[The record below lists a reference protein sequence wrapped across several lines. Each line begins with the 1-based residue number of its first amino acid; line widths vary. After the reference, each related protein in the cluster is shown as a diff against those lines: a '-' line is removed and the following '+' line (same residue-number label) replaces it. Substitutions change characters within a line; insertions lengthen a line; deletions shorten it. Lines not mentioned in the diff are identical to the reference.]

1 MRKLHYFTSSPSAK
15 LNQNI
20 SQKWWRRQDVSNGD
34 DDMFRTISSRSFLK
48 TVFYRFG
55 YDELNAKNRVVLS
68 LTQIVQFE
76 FRHLTKMVEAPGND
90 SNKNGY
96 LSNGLS

>member
-1 MRKLHYFTSSPSAK
+1 MRKLDYFISSTSAK
-15 LNQNI
+15 LYQNI

-34 DDMFRTISSRSFLK
+34 DDTFLTISARLFLK

-68 LTQIVQFE
+68 LTQIEQFE

-90 SNKNGY
+90 FNKNGY

>member
-1 MRKLHYFTSSPSAK
+1 MRKLHHFISSTSAK
-15 LNQNI
+15 LYQSI
-20 SQKWWRRQDVSNGD
+20 SQKWWRRQDVSNGNV
-34 DDMFRTISSRSFLK
+34 DMFLTILSILFLK

-55 YDELNAKNRVVLS
+55 YDE
-68 LTQIVQFE
+68 QFE

-90 SNKNGY
+90 FNKNGY

>member
-1 MRKLHYFTSSPSAK
+1 MFFTI
-15 LNQNI
+15 L
-20 SQKWWRRQDVSNGD
+20 
-34 DDMFRTISSRSFLK
+34 SRSFLK

-68 LTQIVQFE
+68 LTQIEQFE
-76 FRHLTKMVEAPGND
+76 FRHLTKMVEVPGND
-90 SNKNGY
+90 FNKN